1 MQKYGKT
8 TKGTVRWYCPSCHT
22 TSVRKRIDLTQK
34 YTRQLFS
41 RWSTGNQNLSDI
53 AKAKQVS
60 RKTLS
65 KKFSKLYQQ
74 ELSPVAPISLK
85 DDVLVCDGI
94 HTDGRFEV
102 VLIVR
107 TKNEPIY
114 WRAVAYESY
123 STWLSVFSQLPRPK
137 AIVGDGQKGMIAAI
151 HTTWPGVPFQ
161 RCIAH
166 IERLVRLRVSC
177 HPTTRA
183 GYELLGLSMRL
194 KTVWTRRQKRRWI
207 RSFRHWRKTYKKTI
221 DEKTTTRLLSGRKSW
236 RYTHGRLHSAYS
248 LLNNSLLNL
257 FTYVGHWDIP
267 RTTNLVEGGINARI
281 KELIHRHR
289 GLPGEKKKII
299 AFNYLLKRREKPTR
313 KVT

>member
-8 TKGTVRWYCPSCHT
+8 AKGTTRWYCPICHIS
-22 TSVRKRIDLTQK
+22 SVR
-34 YTRQLFS
+34 TRPDTKQRHARTLFS
-41 RWSTGNQNLSDI
+41 LWTTGNQNLTDI
-53 AKAKQVS
+53 AHDRGIS
-60 RKTLS
+60 RETLS
-65 KKFSKLYQQ
+65 RRFAPYYDQALPPGT
-74 ELSPVAPISLK
+74 PVSLE
-85 DDVLVCDGI
+85 DEVLVCDGI

-107 TKNEPIY
+107 TKALPVY
-114 WRAVAYESY
+114 WHEVPYESY
-123 STWLSVFSQLPRPK
+123 ATWFAVFSRLPRPK

-151 HTTWPGVPFQ
+151 HTVWPGIPFQ

-166 IERLVRLRVSC
+166 VERLVRVRVSC

-183 GYELLGLSMRL
+183 GDELLRLSTCL
-194 KTVWTRRQKRRWI
+194 KTIWTRRQKRRWL
-207 RSFRHWRKTYKKTI
+207 RAFNHWRKQYKKTI
-221 DEKTTTRLLSGRKSW
+221 DEKTTIMLPNGRKSW

-248 LLNNSLLNL
+248 LLNNSLPNL

-289 GLPGEKKKII
+289 GLSGEKKKII
-299 AFNYLLKRREKPTR
+299 AFQYLLKRRGKPTR
-313 KVT
+313 NVT

>member
-8 TKGTVRWYCPSCHT
+8 AKAVVRWYCRFCHK
-22 TSVRKRIDLTQK
+22 SSIRIRSDLTEK
-34 YTRQLFS
+34 YTEKLFS
-41 RWSTGNQNLSDI
+41 SWTTGNQNVSEI
-53 AKAKQVS
+53 AHGKRIS
-60 RKTLS
+60 RETLS
-65 KKFSKLYQQ
+65 RRFAKYYHQQ
-74 ELSPVAPISLK
+74 ILPNIPVSLTN
-85 DDVLVCDGI
+85 DVLICDGI

-114 WRAVAYESY
+114 WRAVLYESY
-123 STWLSVFSQLPRPK
+123 RTWLSVFSQLPRPK

-151 HTTWPGVPFQ
+151 FSCWPGIPFQ

-166 IERLVRLRVSC
+166 VERLVRLRVIC

-194 KTVWTRRQKRRWI
+194 KTVWTRRQKRRWV
-207 RSFRHWRKTYKKTI
+207 RAFKHWRKIYKKTI
-221 DEKTTTRLLSGRKSW
+221 DEKTTIRLQNGRKSW

-248 LLNNSLLNL
+248 LIKNSVPNL

-289 GLPGEKKKII
+289 GLTGEKKKII
-299 AFNYLLKRREKPTR
+299 AFNYLLKRRGKPTQN
-313 KVT
+313 VT

>member
-8 TKGTVRWYCPSCHT
+8 TKGTVRWYCSSCHK

-41 RWSTGNQNLSDI
+41 RWSTGNQNVSEI

-65 KKFSKLYQQ
+65 QKFSKLYHQDV
-74 ELSPVAPISLK
+74 SPVIPVSLTGEI
-85 DDVLVCDGI
+85 LICDGI

-107 TKNEPIY
+107 TKKVPVY
-114 WRAVAYESY
+114 WRAVPYESH

-137 AIVGDGQKGMIAAI
+137 AVVGDGQKGMIAAI
-151 HTTWPGVPFQ
+151 FSCWPGIPFQ

-166 IERLVRLRVSC
+166 VERLVRLRVSC

-183 GYELLGLSMRL
+183 GYELLRLSTSL
-194 KTVWTRRQKRRWI
+194 KTVWTRRQKRRWL
-207 RSFRHWRKTYKKTI
+207 RSFKHWRKTYKKTI
-221 DEKTTTRLLSGRKSW
+221 DEKTTITLLSGRKSW

-248 LLNNSLLNL
+248 LITNSLPNL

-267 RTTNLVEGGINARI
+267 RTTNFVEGGINARI

-289 GLPGEKKKII
+289 GLSGGKKKII
-299 AFNYLLKRREKPTR
+299 AFYYLLKRREKPTR

>member
-8 TKGTVRWYCPSCHT
+8 AKKTPRWYCRFCNKS
-22 TSVRKRIDLTQK
+22 SVRKRSDLTEK
-34 YTRQLFS
+34 YTEKLFS
-41 RWSTGNQNLSDI
+41 SWTTGNQNLTEI
-53 AKAKQVS
+53 AHGKRIS
-60 RKTLS
+60 RETLS
-65 KKFSKLYQQ
+65 RRFAKYYYQ
-74 ELSPVAPISLK
+74 ELPPIAPGSLEGE
-85 DDVLVCDGI
+85 VLVCDGI

-107 TKNEPIY
+107 TKKVPVY
-114 WRAVAYESY
+114 WQAVLYESY
-123 STWLSVFSQLPRPK
+123 GTWLSVFSQLPRPK

-151 HTTWPGVPFQ
+151 RTVWQGIPFQ
-161 RCIAH
+161 RCITH
-166 IERLVRLRVSC
+166 VERLVRLRVSC

-183 GYELLGLSMRL
+183 GYELLRLSTRL
-194 KTVWTRRQKRRWI
+194 KTIWTRRQKRRWL
-207 RSFRHWRKTYKKTI
+207 RSFKHWRKTYKKTI
-221 DEKTTTRLLSGRKSW
+221 NEKTTIRLPSGRKSW

-248 LLNNSLLNL
+248 LLNNSLPNL

-289 GLPGEKKKII
+289 GLTGGKKKII

-313 KVT
+313 NVT

>member
-8 TKGTVRWYCPSCHT
+8 AKGTVRWYCQFCRIS
-22 TSVRKRIDLTQK
+22 SVKTRLDTKRRHART
-34 YTRQLFS
+34 LFS
-41 RWSTGNQNLSDI
+41 SWTTGNQNLTEI
-53 AKAKQVS
+53 AHGKRIS
-60 RKTLS
+60 RETLS
-65 KKFSKLYQQ
+65 RRFAKYYHQ
-74 ELSPVAPISLK
+74 EISPVIPGSLTN
-85 DDVLVCDGI
+85 DILICDGI

-107 TKNEPIY
+107 TKKIPVY
-114 WRAVAYESY
+114 WHEVPYESY
-123 STWLSVFSQLPRPK
+123 ATWLSIFSRLPRPK
-137 AIVGDGQKGMIAAI
+137 AVVGDGQKGMIAAI
-151 HTTWPGVPFQ
+151 FSCWPGIPFQ

-166 IERLVRLRVSC
+166 VERLVRLRVSC

-183 GYELLGLSMRL
+183 GYELLRLSTLL
-194 KTVWTRRQKRRWI
+194 KTVWTRRQKRRWL
-207 RSFRHWRKTYKKTI
+207 RSFKHWRKTYKNTI
-221 DEKTTTRLLSGRKSW
+221 NQKTTIILPSGRKSW

-248 LLNNSLLNL
+248 LINNSLPNL

-267 RTTNLVEGGINARI
+267 RTNNHVEGGINARI

-313 KVT
+313 NVT